1 GSCSLTVQKPIRE
14 NGVRPFKPAQTPTDT
29 SQEPYLAAYPLPAGT
44 DASHP
49 EAVAAATAVRERLE
63 KLLETNGQRS
73 VDSFHRELG
82 SILWEYCGMERN
94 AQGLE
99 HAITLIRG
107 LREQFWN
114 DVKVTGHGEELN
126 QALER
131 AGRVAD
137 FFELA
142 ELMCIDALH
151 RDESC
156 GAHFRAESQTEEG
169 EAQRKDDEYTY
180 VAAWEFTGAGTPPCL
195 HKEELGFE
203 YVELQQRSYK

>member
-1 GSCSLTVQKPIRE
+1 
-14 NGVRPFKPAQTPTDT
+14 
-29 SQEPYLAAYPLPAGT
+29 
-44 DASHP
+44 
-49 EAVAAATAVRERLE
+49 
-63 KLLETNGQRS
+63 
-73 VDSFHRELG
+73 
-82 SILWEYCGMERN
+82 MERT
-94 AQGLE
+94 APGLE

-131 AGRVAD
+131 AGRVGD

-151 RDESC
+151 RGESC
-156 GAHFRAESQTEEG
+156 GAHFRSESQTEEG
-169 EAQRKDDEYTY
+169 EAQRKDNEYTY
-180 VAAWEFTGAGTPPCL
+180 VAAWEFTGAGAPPCL
-195 HKEELGFE
+195 HKEELTFE